1 YSFSPK
7 AYAKA
12 VLHSCKHSA
21 APVLG
26 LLLGSANGKVLKVAD
41 AIPLFHTHAL
51 GPMLKIAC
59 MLAEEHCKAAGDLE
73 IVGLYHATPSG
84 STEMTPVKAIAD
96 KLAQNFAS
104 ASVWT
109 LDASKLPEKQFAF
122 KGLGRSKDEWRAIS
136 GDSVSLGSEVLVETT
151 RLIGEMRFLEVVD
164 FDDHLIDGN
173 KSWLNEKLF
182 EGDKLAKLQSD

>member
-1 YSFSPK
+1 MRVLLLRASVCLALVQGSGSAPSLTGYSFSPK

-59 MLAEEHCKAAGDLE
+59 MLAEEHCKATWL
-73 IVGLYHATPSG
+73 
-84 STEMTPVKAIAD
+84 
-96 KLAQNFAS
+96 
-104 ASVWT
+104 T
-109 LDASKLPEKQFAF
+109 L
-122 KGLGRSKDEWRAIS
+122 
-136 GDSVSLGSEVLVETT
+136 
-151 RLIGEMRFLEVVD
+151 
-164 FDDHLIDGN
+164 
-173 KSWLNEKLF
+173 
-182 EGDKLAKLQSD
+182 